1 MTGAED
7 NSSRAAPGVYRI
19 LVADDNVDAAD
30 SLGMLLRLM
39 GTEVRTVNDG
49 LGAVAEA
56 EAFRPHMVFLDIGMP
71 GLNGHDAARRIREQ
85 EWGRGMVLAAL
96 TGWGDEDDKRRAT
109 EAGFNRHFTKPVNHD
124 DIERFVLEFRPPE
137 FSVPG

>member
-1 MTGAED
+1 MTGAGD
-7 NSSRAAPGVYRI
+7 PSSGAAPDAYRI

-30 SLGMLLRLM
+30 SLGMLLRLL
-39 GTEVRTVNDG
+39 GNEVRTVNDG
-49 LGAVAEA
+49 MQAVAEA
-56 EAFRPHMVFLDIGMP
+56 AAFRPHMVFLDIGMP

-96 TGWGDEDDKRRAT
+96 TGWGDEDDKRRAS

-137 FSVPG
+137 FGASG

>member
-1 MTGAED
+1 MTWAED
-7 NSSRAAPGVYRI
+7 NSSPAAPVAYRI

-39 GTEVRTVNDG
+39 GNEVRTVNDG

-56 EAFRPHMVFLDIGMP
+56 EAFLPHMVFLDIGMP

-96 TGWGDEDDKRRAT
+96 TGWGEEDDKRRAT

-137 FSVPG
+137 LSVPG

>member
-1 MTGAED
+1 MTWSED
-7 NSSRAAPGVYRI
+7 NSPRAAPVAYRI

-39 GTEVRTVNDG
+39 GNEVRTVNDG

-56 EAFRPHMVFLDIGMP
+56 EAFLPHMVFLDIGMP

-96 TGWGDEDDKRRAT
+96 TGWGEEDDKRRAT

-137 FSVPG
+137 LSVPG